1 MRGSFQQEAPHMP
14 APSAPQ
20 NLGRFELQKPLG
32 RGAQGEVWL
41 ALDPRL
47 QRQVAIKRLLQRALD
62 ANVLER
68 WLGEARAVGRLS
80 HPNIVPLYE
89 ADLEGVQPFLVFEL
103 VKGETLAQHLKKR
116 GALPEAEALK
126 LMQGVLDGLRHA
138 HEAGVIH
145 RDLKPGNIMV
155 EVQGR
160 PRIMDF
166 GLAVVGRQQV
176 GNPGVSGTVGYLAPE
191 AAAGAVPTPAVD
203 VFAAGMVLYEVLTG
217 QPAIKVGDARQAVYQ
232 LATQD
237 VQLPSGV
244 QVSQALR
251 AVVNR
256 ALARDP
262 GQRYPDAGSLAQALA
277 ACAPAQE
284 ALPVAGETGAGNATL
299 EFLLR
304 RMQHKGDFPALSDA
318 VMRIQK
324 LTQSDDEN
332 LASLANEILKDV
344 ALTHKILRMVNSS
357 YYRRPDGGAIST
369 ISRAIAL
376 LGLSAIRNLALSLV
390 LMEHMQDKKHAA
402 ALKEEFFRGL
412 MAGLMAHEL
421 CPTAREAEESFIG
434 ALFQNLGRMLTRF
447 YFPEEAEQ
455 IQRELTA
462 VMATAPGDLA
472 RPVSL
477 VLEESACRKVLG
489 IGYQDLAVGVG
500 RAWGLPEGLL
510 KAMHRISDDVK
521 PDAPKLPADRQRLL
535 ASAANELTQAMLATD
550 PARDGGRH
558 LTERQQQIQQRYGA
572 ALGWS
577 DRTVHDATQKAQSEL
592 QEWARTLQLPMTA
605 GSAGARLAGLNTPA
619 VVAAATAPDTHN
631 PAVLAGVSPEFAA
644 ADDQPDNTAA
654 MLSAGIADISNT
666 LVGSFKLQEVVR
678 MILETLYRALSF
690 QRVVFCLRDTRSG
703 LLTGRVTIG
712 MDSGG
717 LARAFVIRT
726 DAAADV
732 FSAIAIKG
740 VDTLITDTHAGGMPQ
755 RLPKWFHDKVQAP
768 TFLLLPLHMKG
779 APIGMIYAD
788 KAQAGGIVLAE
799 REMSLVRALRNQAL
813 MALRHGGH

>member
-1 MRGSFQQEAPHMP
+1 MP
-14 APSAPQ
+14 APSMPQ

-89 ADLEGVQPFLVFEL
+89 ADLEGTQPFLVFEL
-103 VKGETLAQHLKKR
+103 VKGDTLAQYLKKR
-116 GALPEAEALK
+116 GALPEADALK
-126 LMQGVLDGLRHA
+126 LMQAMLDGLQHA

-155 EVQGR
+155 EAQGR

-166 GLAVVGRQQV
+166 GLAVVGRQQS

-203 VFAAGMVLYEVLTG
+203 VFAAGMVLYEILTG
-217 QPAIKVGDARQAVYQ
+217 QPAIKVNDPRQAVYQ

-237 VQLPSGV
+237 VQLPAGV

-262 GQRYPDAGSLAQALA
+262 AQRYADAGSLANALS
-277 ACAPAQE
+277 ACAPAPDLVSQ
-284 ALPVAGETGAGNATL
+284 GGDGGQGNGTL

-332 LASLANEILKDV
+332 LSSLANEILKDV

-390 LMEHMQDKKHAA
+390 LMEHMHDKRHAA
-402 ALKEEFFRGL
+402 ALREEFFRGL
-412 MAGLMAHEL
+412 MAGLTAHEL
-421 CPTAREAEESFIG
+421 CPLAREAEECFIG

-455 IQRELTA
+455 IQRELSA
-462 VMATAPGDLA
+462 VSAAAPGDLA
-472 RPVSL
+472 RPVTL
-477 VLEESACRKVLG
+477 LLEESACRKVLG
-489 IGYQDLAVGVG
+489 ITYQDLAVGVG
-500 RAWGLPEGLL
+500 RAWGLPDSLL
-510 KAMHRISDDVK
+510 KSMQRLSA
-521 PDAPKLPADRQRLL
+521 DAKLEPPKLPGDRQRLL
-535 ASAANELTQAMLATD
+535 ASAANELTQSLLATD

-558 LTERQQQIQQRYGA
+558 LTERQEQIHQRYGA

-577 DRTVHDATQKAQSEL
+577 DNTLREATQKAQSEL
-592 QEWARTLQLPMTA
+592 QEWARTLQLPLSA
-605 GSAGARLAGLNTPA
+605 GSAAARLAGLSSP
-619 VVAAATAPDTHN
+619 VVSATAAATDTRSPIAAAGALVETDAPD
-631 PAVLAGVSPEFAA
+631 A
-644 ADDQPDNTAA
+644 QPDNTAA

-678 MILETLYRALSF
+678 MILETLYRALAF
-690 QRVVFCLRDTRSG
+690 QRVVFCLRDTRTG
-703 LLTGRVTIG
+703 LLTGRVTLG
-712 MDSGG
+712 VDSGS
-717 LARAFVIRT
+717 LARAFAIRT
-726 DAAADV
+726 DVAADV

-740 VDTLITDTHAGGMPQ
+740 VDTLITDTQAGGMPQ